1 MWLII
6 MDSRLRGN
14 DTLTK
19 KKTYFMIIYGIH
31 SVLAQVK
38 SKPQNIQRIWIQ
50 AHKKEDRLKAI
61 TDLAQKHNI
70 QVESVSKE
78 KLDSIS
84 NGNHQ
89 GVICVLQNDQTTTY
103 DLPSIMQL
111 SLDNNQLLV
120 VLDGITDP
128 HNLGACIRSADAF
141 GVDAVIIPQD
151 RSAQVTPTVHKVSS
165 GASQNIPVIVV
176 GNLARALT
184 DLKAQGFWIYGLA
197 GEAPDSI
204 TTTEF
209 ITPTVLVLGAEE
221 SGLRR
226 LTKEHCDF
234 LIKIPMLG
242 SVESLNVSVATGISL
257 FEVRRQ
263 RALQSA

>member
-1 MWLII
+1 
-6 MDSRLRGN
+6 
-14 DTLTK
+14 
-19 KKTYFMIIYGIH
+19 MIIYGIH

-50 AHKKEDRLKAI
+50 AHKKEDRLKTI
-61 TDLAQKHNI
+61 SELASKHNI
-70 QVESVSKE
+70 QLESVSKE
-78 KLDSIS
+78 KLDEIS

-89 GVICVLQNDQTTTY
+89 GVICVLQQDQTTTY
-103 DLPSIMQL
+103 DMASIMQL
-111 SLDNNQLLV
+111 SLANNKLIL

-151 RSAQVTPTVHKVSS
+151 RSAQVTPVVHKVSC
-165 GASQNIPVIVV
+165 GASQNMPVTVV
-176 GNLARALT
+176 SNLARALT
-184 DLKAQGFWIYGLA
+184 DLKEQGFWIYGLA
-197 GEAPDSI
+197 GEADEDISS
-204 TTTEF
+204 TEF

-234 LIKIPMLG
+234 LVKIPMLG
-242 SVESLNVSVATGISL
+242 TVESLNVSVATGVSL

-263 RALQSA
+263 RALQGL

>member
-1 MWLII
+1 
-6 MDSRLRGN
+6 
-14 DTLTK
+14 
-19 KKTYFMIIYGIH
+19 MIIYGIH
-31 SVLAQVK
+31 SVLAQLK
-38 SKPQNIQRIWIQ
+38 SKPRNIQRIWLQ
-50 AHKKEDRLKAI
+50 AHKKEDRLKNI
-61 TDLAQKHNI
+61 IELAEQHNI
-70 QVESVSKE
+70 QVDVVAKS
-78 KLDSIS
+78 KLDEIS

-89 GVICVLQNDQTTTY
+89 GVICVLLQDQTTTY
-103 DLPSIMQL
+103 DLAAIMEL
-111 SLDNNQLLV
+111 SLKQNQLIL

-165 GASQNIPVIVV
+165 GASQNIPVTVV

-184 DLKAQGFWIYGLA
+184 DLKAQGFWLYGLA
-197 GEAPDSI
+197 GEAEESLF
-204 TTTEF
+204 TTQF

-234 LIKIPMLG
+234 LVKIPMLG
-242 SVESLNVSVATGISL
+242 SVASLNVSVATGVSL

-263 RALQSA
+263 RALQGS

>member
-1 MWLII
+1 
-6 MDSRLRGN
+6 
-14 DTLTK
+14 
-19 KKTYFMIIYGIH
+19 MIIYGIH

-50 AHKKEDRLKAI
+50 AHKKEDRLKTI
-61 TDLAQKHNI
+61 SELATQNNI
-70 QVESVSKE
+70 QIESVSKE
-78 KLDSIS
+78 KLDEIS

-89 GVICVLQNDQTTTY
+89 GVICVLQQDQTTTY
-103 DLPSIMQL
+103 DMASIMQL
-111 SLDNNQLLV
+111 SLANNKLIL

-151 RSAQVTPTVHKVSS
+151 RSAQVTPVVHKVSC
-165 GASQNIPVIVV
+165 GASQNMPVTVV
-176 GNLARALT
+176 SNLARALT
-184 DLKAQGFWIYGLA
+184 DLKEQGFWIYGLA
-197 GEAPDSI
+197 GEADEEISA
-204 TTTEF
+204 TEF

-234 LIKIPMLG
+234 LVKIPMLG
-242 SVESLNVSVATGISL
+242 TVESLNVSVATGVSL

-263 RALQSA
+263 RALQGL